1 MEYGVK
7 SLCFVV
13 LIYVM
18 EDCMAS
24 AQKEGEKSRNASVQ
38 KVQNEESAFE
48 LDLTELLYYVW
59 DRKWLV
65 VILAVLGTVVMVAY
79 SYFFVTPQYR
89 SQSVLYIGNNDNSMV
104 SLSDLQIGASLTKD
118 YIKVFEFWEV
128 HEEVAGMIQKDPEIR
143 EMYGEKTNSKFTSGA
158 VRGMFSISNPASTR
172 LLYIQVTTDDPI
184 VAAKIANAYA
194 KAGQQII
201 SKKMQIDEKSL
212 PIISYARDGSND
224 QDKELSSARLKSVA
238 GSKVAP
244 KKSQNV
250 IVGFFAGVLLA
261 LVIVVIQFLSN
272 TKIKTENDI
281 RKYVN
286 LPVLAVV
293 PVLRVDGEKKGK
305 SGLLKKTLKRRNKEH

>member
-1 MEYGVK
+1 
-7 SLCFVV
+7 
-13 LIYVM
+13 M
-18 EDCMAS
+18 EDYMAA
-24 AQKEGEKSRNASVQ
+24 AQKEMEKSRNASIQ
-38 KVQNEESAFE
+38 KVQNEESASE
-48 LDLTELLYYVW
+48 LDLTELLYHVW

-65 VILAVLGTVVMVAY
+65 VILAVLGAVVMAVY
-79 SYFFVTPQYR
+79 SYFFATPQYR

-128 HEEVAGMIQKDPEIR
+128 HEEVSSMIQEDLEIR
-143 EMYGEKTNSKFTSGA
+143 EMYGEKTSSKFTAGA

-212 PIISYARDGSND
+212 PIISYARDGSNE
-224 QDKELSSARLKSVA
+224 QDKELSPARLKAVA

-244 KKSQNV
+244 KKTQNV
-250 IVGFFAGVLLA
+250 IIGFIAGGLLA
-261 LVIVVIQFLSN
+261 LVIVVIQFLSD

-293 PVLRVDGEKKGK
+293 PVMRKEGEKKGK
-305 SGLLKKTLKRRNKEH
+305 GGLLKKTLKHRKKED